1 MLKLR
6 CRPDSIITT
15 RSHTD
20 GAGETAS
27 PLREA
32 FRNINWRLIV
42 FCVALWWFI
51 YSAPTE
57 GILTPHFWSAST
69 ASNADDF

>member
-1 MLKLR
+1 MA
-6 CRPDSIITT
+6 T
-15 RSHTD
+15 RSHAAATD
-20 GAGETAS
+20 DTVS

-32 FRNINWRLIV
+32 LRNINWKLVV

>member
-6 CRPDSIITT
+6 RRPDSIIAR
-15 RSHTD
+15 RSHTA
-20 GAGETAS
+20 GAGATAS

-69 ASNADDF
+69 ASDADDF